1 MKRDI
6 VSWIIFQSS
15 NSTNGLNNK
24 DDNLLVEDADLSIES
39 SVYIYQVLSTH
50 TSASDRTKEG
60 SVIVVID
67 EMYRPGKGVAL
78 KRNHYGIWRTNANVG
93 SAAGILEYVDSV
105 GSKQKLEYHDHDIV
119 LKDVKKKGSLLVTNV
134 EIWER
139 RKDLTGI
146 VLKTASTAVCYIQ
159 LNSHLIC
166 YKLLLI

>member
-15 NSTNGLNNK
+15 DYTNGLNNK

-39 SVYIYQVLSTH
+39 SVYIYQVLPTQ
-50 TSASDRTKEG
+50 TSASDRTKMD

-105 GSKQKLEYHDHDIV
+105 GSKKLEYHDHDIV
-119 LKDVKKKGSLLVTNV
+119 LNDVKKKGSLLVTNV
-134 EIWER
+134 EMWER

-146 VLKTASTAVCYIQ
+146 VLKTTSTAVCEI
-159 LNSHLIC
+159 HH
-166 YKLLLI
+166 